1 MRKLVGHLAAMAAIV
16 LVGGLLSATLVRLA
30 PGFGADEQQ
39 LDRSGDTL
47 ERPDL
52 PRNATGNYRPSFL
65 SA

>member
-1 MRKLVGHLAAMAAIV
+1 MAAIV

-39 LDRSGDTL
+39 LDRLGDTL